1 MNKGY
6 IYVYTTETYEE
17 YNSWYKIGKTE
28 QESAQIRVAQQDG
41 TSNPESLKIVRTID
55 LSDYDVSADK
65 AERMFHKHFSKQEVR
80 KDKSREW
87 FEITLEEFDEAT
99 KLLIDPEYFKKKLEL
114 RPHQKD
120 AKEWMLDIFNSGED
134 HLLLNHKPRSG
145 KSFMMY
151 DFMINN
157 PYQIKNVLLLTQ
169 YPIVNGQWKS
179 EFENIRGHKFN
190 IVNVSGGD
198 KIKLDEQNLIML
210 SLQDAKGENDESQVE
225 FLKKQKFDDIR
236 NIEWDLVIFDEI
248 HKGKETPKTDKLL
261 SSLKYK
267 KLVGLSATPTKN
279 LVRGTF
285 TMSNTHIYG
294 LYDEYKYQNEFP
306 EEYGVKNPKINW
318 LLYNIP
324 DDVKSMFT
332 HFNPDEQYTWRK
344 LLKVEN
350 NKLYYESDLRIM
362 FSWLFGKGRFRKSDT
377 HKTINKA
384 NNILMFVETNESQSL
399 IKELLD
405 DVLLESWNVYYT
417 NSELYSSKQLLK
429 KIRNEF
435 SKNNTIVIANR
446 QLTTGITLENCDM
459 VMFMND
465 WKSMDEYIQASY
477 RCQSPSDGKEN
488 CYVIDLDPARS
499 YNIING
505 YIVNNIVNKIKN
517 TTESI
522 EQFIECA
529 PIFESFNG
537 SLKNIDFQEFS
548 KRVTET
554 LDFSSREFFNK
565 KQINIDGVIEM
576 LEEFKNLGEF
586 GFGVE
591 KTEIVLDEENGEK
604 GKNNVREKLGGGSE
618 RTPQEKE
625 DLKALEIALQN
636 AEYIYSKTP
645 LLCIFTE
652 MKYDTLDMIFD
663 NIETDK
669 KEMYLETLLID
680 FGVNVDIAF
689 DSIIK
694 LYKSKAYDTD
704 KIDYELFFFNNKLK
718 DLIYKYKRK
727 DEYVRN
733 IQDIFNF
740 INQYLGVSE
749 VEKKQN
755 GEVFT
760 PFELINEMLD
770 TLPEEVWSN
779 PDLKWLDPANGVG
792 NFPAVVVERLM
803 IGLSSWEIDDEKRYK
818 YIIENMI
825 YVCDISPK
833 NMFLY
838 LNIFDPENKYEM
850 NYHRGSFLEDD
861 FSDVMKNWGVE
872 KFDIVVSN
880 PPYNLGQNAKGKRG
894 GGDTL
899 WDKFVIKTLNNILKE
914 KGYLV
919 FVHPTL
925 WRKPQSE
932 KSSSKEVNKLMMN
945 KQIHYLEMHDSKDG
959 MKTFNAGTRYDFY
972 LLENCEIYKE
982 TMIKDENKLDYV
994 DLRKLDFI
1002 PNKGLDFFVKLLA
1015 KEGDQK
1021 CQIIFNRTNY
1031 GTDKPWVSETKDET
1045 HKYTLI
1051 HSTPKK
1057 GTRYMYSSRNDN
1069 GHFGIPK
1076 VIFGDSGIYD
1086 VIIDMNGEFG
1096 MTQHSMAIKVSSL
1109 DEAENIK
1116 KVLLSD
1122 RFTNFLESVM
1132 WSNFQ
1137 IDWRLFGFLKKDFW
1151 KEFINE

>member
-285 TMSNTHIYG
+285 TMFNTHIYG

-324 DDVKSMFT
+324 DDVKSMFI

-537 SLKNIDFQEFS
+537 SLKNIDFREFS

-625 DLKALEIALQN
+625 DLNKALEIALQN

-792 NFPAVVVERLM
+792 NFPAVVLERLM
-803 IGLSSWEIDDEKRYK
+803 VGLKDWEPNEEKRYK
-818 YIIENMI
+818 HIIENMI

-838 LNIFDPENKYEM
+838 LNIFDPNDEYDM

-861 FSDVMKNWGVE
+861 FSDVMKKWEVE
-872 KFDIVVSN
+872 KFDIVVGN
-880 PPYNLGQNAKGKRG
+880 PPYLKGV
-894 GGDTL
+894 
-899 WDKFVIKTLNNILKE
+899 WIK
-914 KGYLV
+914 
-919 FVHPTL
+919 
-925 WRKPQSE
+925 
-932 KSSSKEVNKLMMN
+932 
-945 KQIHYLEMHDSKDG
+945 
-959 MKTFNAGTRYDFY
+959 
-972 LLENCEIYKE
+972 
-982 TMIKDENKLDYV
+982 
-994 DLRKLDFI
+994 
-1002 PNKGLDFFVKLLA
+1002 
-1015 KEGDQK
+1015 
-1021 CQIIFNRTNY
+1021 
-1031 GTDKPWVSETKDET
+1031 
-1045 HKYTLI
+1045 
-1051 HSTPKK
+1051 
-1057 GTRYMYSSRNDN
+1057 
-1069 GHFGIPK
+1069 
-1076 VIFGDSGIYD
+1076 
-1086 VIIDMNGEFG
+1086 
-1096 MTQHSMAIKVSSL
+1096 
-1109 DEAENIK
+1109 
-1116 KVLLSD
+1116 
-1122 RFTNFLESVM
+1122 
-1132 WSNFQ
+1132 
-1137 IDWRLFGFLKKDFW
+1137 FLKKLLPINNKYSVIVSPDGTKNYSKVSENLIKLLQDNNIQKITDNTDFFNVESGTIVTYYFN
-1151 KEFINE
+1151 KEKETNKSAHIITNSKTNIVDKIIKHKNKCLISELSNNRSKKFNAQEKRDNKCDNFSIKIIENAKNDGLTYKYLRKELDLNKNIKSFCFNEWYITNRYFGKTKNSVLYEISEDFSIGSNILIIKKPKNSTIKNFISIYNSKLFLFVLNILRNGMFDTSPRHLNMLPEIDTSRSWTDQELYEYFDLTQEEIDLIETTIK